1 MVLFN
6 IGVVV
11 DCPVFIFSGG
21 VYMTHGTQ
29 HTEQRR
35 GERESWR
42 ESWRS
47 SKVFVCVRQVLF
59 YKIIFAC
66 WMLDVGVQLC
76 T

>member
-35 GERESWR
+35 GERER
-42 ESWRS
+42 ELERE
-47 SKVFVCVRQVLF
+47 LEE
-59 YKIIFAC
+59 
-66 WMLDVGVQLC
+66 
-76 T
+76 